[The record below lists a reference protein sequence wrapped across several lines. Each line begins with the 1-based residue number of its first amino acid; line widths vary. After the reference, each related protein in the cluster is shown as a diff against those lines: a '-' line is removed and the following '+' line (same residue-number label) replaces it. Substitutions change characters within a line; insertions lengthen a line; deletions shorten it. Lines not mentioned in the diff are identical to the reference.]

1 MDDSLLFMCI
11 CWGFIALCLFIRWFI
26 EYHMR

>member
-1 MDDSLLFMCI
+1 MDYTLLFMCI
-11 CWGFIALCLFIRWFI
+11 CWEFIALCLFVRWFI